1 MKIIDFDEMS
11 QFDEPTVLVLGYFD
25 GLHRGHQALFAEA
38 RKIAAVLHLKIAVL
52 TFPEK
57 PTLTFEKFNLEML
70 LKLTSDKKRADLFA
84 QNGVDYLVFKDFTS
98 SFAKMTSKEFSEKVV
113 MKFNPQVVI
122 TGFDYTT
129 GSDMKKLTT
138 TDDYK
143 VVLIPEVSDDDV
155 KISSTRIREA
165 IRVGNVAKANELLGY
180 AYETTGLVVHGFARG
195 RQLGYPT
202 ANLVVKDFVRIPSPG
217 VYVVDVL
224 IQGKRRRGF
233 ASIGYNKTF
242 NVKEKTIE
250 VHVFDFELDIYGE
263 KLTVFW
269 LDKIRDMVKFDG
281 MESLIKQMK
290 SDEAIA
296 RAYQN
301 EHCF

>member
-1 MKIIDFDEMS
+1 MEILDFDENLK
-11 QFDEPTVLVLGYFD
+11 FDGRTVLVLGYFD

-38 RKIAAVLHLKIAVL
+38 RKIAAVLNLKIAVL

-57 PTLTFEKFNLEML
+57 PTLTFEKFNPEML
-70 LKLTSDKKRADLFA
+70 LKLTSDKKRAELFA

-98 SFAKMTSKEFSEKVV
+98 TFAKLTSLEFADKVV
-113 MKFNPQVVI
+113 KRFNPEVVI

-129 GSDMKKLTT
+129 GSDMKKLES

-143 VVLIPEVSDDDV
+143 VVLVPEVSDNDV

-195 RQLGYPT
+195 RQIGYPT
-202 ANLVVKDFVRIPSPG
+202 ANLVIKDYIRIPAAG
-217 VYVVDVL
+217 VYTVEVL
-224 IQGKRRRGF
+224 IQGKRHRGF

-250 VHVFDFELDIYGE
+250 VHIFDLNLDIYGE
-263 KLTVFW
+263 QLTVFW
-269 LDKIRDMVKFDG
+269 LDKIREMVKFDG

-290 SDEAIA
+290 SDETVA
-296 RAYQN
+296 RSYQN
-301 EHCF
+301 ERGF

>member
-1 MKIIDFDEMS
+1 
-11 QFDEPTVLVLGYFD
+11 
-25 GLHRGHQALFAEA
+25 
-38 RKIAAVLHLKIAVL
+38 
-52 TFPEK
+52 
-57 PTLTFEKFNLEML
+57 
-70 LKLTSDKKRADLFA
+70 
-84 QNGVDYLVFKDFTS
+84 
-98 SFAKMTSKEFSEKVV
+98 
-113 MKFNPQVVI
+113 
-122 TGFDYTT
+122 
-129 GSDMKKLTT
+129 MKKLTT